1 MCTRECVNVSFRDE
15 FYRTTSRVDAQG
27 QVFAEGRFFFRKPSS
42 DACPDRSTAR
52 GMELSVV
59 GRKYVV
65 EMVAGKKE
73 ETFFQS
79 IN

>member
-1 MCTRECVNVSFRDE
+1 M
-15 FYRTTSRVDAQG
+15 
-27 QVFAEGRFFFRKPSS
+27 FAEGRFFFRKPSS

-59 GRKYVV
+59 GRKCVV
-65 EMVAGKKE
+65 EMVARE
-73 ETFFQS
+73 EGRTFFQS

>member
-1 MCTRECVNVSFRDE
+1 MYARVRECE
-15 FYRTTSRVDAQG
+15 FSRRVLQDDQSSGRAGSSVRRRTI
-27 QVFAEGRFFFRKPSS
+27 FFRKPSS

-59 GRKYVV
+59 GRKCVV
-65 EMVAGKKE
+65 EMVAGE
-73 ETFFQS
+73 EGRNVFS

>member
-65 EMVAGKKE
+65 EMVAGKE
-73 ETFFQS
+73 GRNVFS